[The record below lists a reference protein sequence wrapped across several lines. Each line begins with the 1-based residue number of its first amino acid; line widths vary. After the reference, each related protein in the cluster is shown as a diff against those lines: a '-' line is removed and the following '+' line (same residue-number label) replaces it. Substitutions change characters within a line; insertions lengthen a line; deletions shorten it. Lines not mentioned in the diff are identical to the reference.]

1 MEPLIQA
8 QIMITPLTHIPHQW
22 PYPHPFVSV
31 AQSQVDFGDASP
43 VSQWAPFVMGDVL
56 ALASPRREMWDLCP
70 VMCEGEGMGRSL
82 WRGQRGTWRP
92 TRSQPVTGHHIRLR
106 AGMRTFRTPRPARER
121 DDVQKSKLPQTSPC
135 DRRRWDSSAETL
147 KKKRSLFCL
156 ANMSSSLALTDAA
169 NATEKIYVNLLKT
182 RRMPHEHSVKWR
194 KWLPLNDQ
202 LLMEIALPTYLFCN
216 LPFRDITLNIHKLVN
231 LKCFLH

>member
-8 QIMITPLTHIPHQW
+8 QIMITLTHIPHQW

-121 DDVQKSKLPQTSPC
+121 DVQKSKLPQTSPC
-135 DRRRWDSSAETL
+135 DRRKWDSSAETL
-147 KKKRSLFCL
+147 KKKKKSVLSGQHVKFSRTYWCSQCYWENIRKSIKNKKNSPWTFCE
-156 ANMSSSLALTDAA
+156 MTEMAA
-169 NATEKIYVNLLKT
+169 T
-182 RRMPHEHSVKWR
+182 
-194 KWLPLNDQ
+194 
-202 LLMEIALPTYLFCN
+202 
-216 LPFRDITLNIHKLVN
+216 
-231 LKCFLH
+231 